1 MWTYANLQDRVELNL
16 QDTAGSI
23 YDQGASGEIQEA
35 MADSLRDVANY
46 VKHIV
51 RVVYQVESRGGSA
64 TATTTG
70 SLVDTSN
77 LQFVAGDVDKVV
89 HNTTDD
95 TWAVITGYTST
106 SVLTLSKDI
115 MVSGETYYIY
125 NKGCHASNQINIGD
139 VTDHLWVDHL
149 EYPVGTWREIEDI
162 DGDILTFGIDS
173 RYIDDS
179 AETDSRV
186 DVHVYFNK
194 RHKVSQ
200 LTDLAAAVYLTA
212 GYSAGDTS
220 MLIDGLQSSGTI
232 EEGQEFTI
240 QYRKEIYTVT
250 ADATIATN
258 AATISFYPGLEA
270 NVDDN
275 DVLTLKLSTLDT
287 MTEPVFCK
295 YAAGAVMMSKAG
307 LPIQEAQTAIVYLT
321 TASNALLSMS
331 AELTLAIEDI
341 ASGRTE
347 TDKGVDLITIYV
359 NGALQSMD
367 AEILKGVALVTTNA
381 GGAIDSMD
389 AEILKAVALV
399 TTTAGD
405 ALDKM
410 DDEIV
415 KGVALVTTEAG
426 VVIDKIDDEVKQ
438 AVDDLD
444 TGRALIS
451 AMSPFGDVSA
461 RYLGYAQGDVAS
473 ARGYH
478 DEAQAFIEEARASA
492 DVARNYYTEA
502 QAFMEEARAGITTAT
517 AYHGEAQAFFE
528 EAQAGVNVA
537 RGYLMEAEGF
547 IKEAQAD
554 EQLSSN
560 YMALASHELSSAAQ
574 YMNQG
579 VGYLRKVNTNLAV
592 AGSWRLFEEKGSLM
606 RNEAIRQL
614 ERMAKPQPAKS
625 YSRN

>member
-1 MWTYANLQDRVELNL
+1 MAQTYANLQDRIELNL
-16 QDTAGSI
+16 QDTAGAI
-23 YDQGASGEIQEA
+23 YDQGTDGEIQEA
-35 MADSLRDVANY
+35 IADSLRDVANY

-106 SVLTLSKDI
+106 SVVTLSKDI
-115 MVSGETYYIY
+115 MASGETYYIY

-139 VTDHLWVDHL
+139 VTDYLWVDHL

-162 DGDILTFGIDS
+162 DGDILTFGINS

-179 AETDSRV
+179 AETASRI

-258 AATISFYPGLEA
+258 VTSVYFYPGLEA
-270 NVDDN
+270 DVDN
-275 DVLTLKLSTLDT
+275 DTVMTLKLSTLDT

-295 YAAGAVMMSKAG
+295 YTAGAVMMSKAG
-307 LPIQEAQTAIVYLT
+307 LPIQEAQTAIAVLT
-321 TASNALLSMS
+321 TASTAIGNMTAIIDVAANPTTGLLYKG
-331 AELTLAIEDI
+331 I
-341 ASGRTE
+341 TE
-347 TDKGVDLITIYV
+347 SDRAVDLITAYAEGAIYK
-359 NGALQSMD
+359 MD
-367 AEILKGVALVTTNA
+367 AEILKGVY
-381 GGAIDSMD
+381 
-389 AEILKAVALV
+389 
-399 TTTAGD
+399 
-405 ALDKM
+405 
-410 DDEIV
+410 
-415 KGVALVTTEAG
+415 LVTTEAG
-426 VVIDKIDDEVKQ
+426 GAIYKIDAEVAQ
-438 AVDDLD
+438 ALDDLD
-444 TGRALIS
+444 TGRAAIS
-451 AMSPFGDVSA
+451 TMSPFGDISA
-461 RYLGYAQGDVAS
+461 RYLGYAQGDVAN

-478 DEAQAFIEEARASA
+478 DEAQGYIEEARGSA
-492 DVARNYYTEA
+492 DVARNYMVEA
-502 QAFMEEARAGITTAT
+502 QAYI
-517 AYHGEAQAFFE
+517 Q
-528 EAQAGVNVA
+528 Q
-537 RGYLMEAEGF
+537 
-547 IKEAQAD
+547 AQAD

-560 YMALASHELSSAAQ
+560 YMALAAHELSSAAQ

-579 VGYLRKVNTNLAV
+579 VGYLRRVNTNLAV
-592 AGSWRLFEEKGSLM
+592 AGGWRLFEEKGSLM

-625 YSRN
+625 FSRN

>member
-1 MWTYANLQDRVELNL
+1 MQTYAQLQNKVELNL

-23 YDQGASGEIQEA
+23 YDQSAGGEIQEA
-35 MADSLRDVANY
+35 IADSLRDVANY

-95 TWAVITGYTST
+95 TWAVITGFTST
-106 SVLTLSKDI
+106 SVVTLSKDI
-115 MVSGETYYIY
+115 MASGETYYIY

-139 VTDHLWVDHL
+139 VTDYLWVDHL

-173 RYIDDS
+173 AYIDDS
-179 AETDSRV
+179 AETASRV

-200 LTDLAAAVYLTA
+200 LTDLSATVYLVA

-232 EEGQEFTI
+232 KEGQEFTI
-240 QYRKEIYTVT
+240 QYRKELYTVT

-270 NVDDN
+270 DVDDN

-295 YAAGAVMMSKAG
+295 YAAGTVMMGKAS
-307 LPIQEAQTAIVYLT
+307 LPIQEAQRAIVYLT
-321 TASNALLSMS
+321 TASNSLFSMS
-331 AELTLAIEDI
+331 AQLTLAVADI

-347 TDKGVDLITIYV
+347 TDKGVALITTLA
-359 NGALQSMD
+359 GAEMD
-367 AEILKGVALVTTNA
+367 KVTAEVL
-381 GGAIDSMD
+381 
-389 AEILKAVALV
+389 
-399 TTTAGD
+399 
-405 ALDKM
+405 
-410 DDEIV
+410 
-415 KGVALVTTEAG
+415 
-426 VVIDKIDDEVKQ
+426 Q

-444 TGRALIS
+444 TGRAAIS
-451 AMSPFGDVSA
+451 TMSPFGDISA
-461 RYLGYAQGDVAS
+461 RYIGYAQTDLAT
-473 ARGYH
+473 ARGY
-478 DEAQAFIEEARASA
+478 A
-492 DVARNYYTEA
+492 DS
-502 QAFMEEARAGITTAT
+502 
-517 AYHGEAQAFFE
+517 GEA
-528 EAQAGVNVA
+528 
-537 RGYLMEAEGF
+537 F

-560 YMALASHELSSAAQ
+560 YMALASHEFSSAAQ

-579 VGYLRKVNTNLAV
+579 VGYLRKINTNLAV
-592 AGSWRLFEEKGSLM
+592 AGSWRIFQEKGSLM
-606 RNEAIRQL
+606 RDEAIRQL
-614 ERMAKPQPAKS
+614 ERMANPQPAKPF
-625 YSRN
+625 SRN